1 MYHSECIHFYNG
13 LRLEYSL
20 HLHFQCHADRKCN
33 CNNFYFTENKNYYD
47 LNNGSYKITAI
58 VGFVG
63 GNPDDNPEH
72 QGAKLNGRLVLT
84 IQDGKITSKSW
95 TKYQHGSTGSN
106 NIYYAYPE
114 IISLTIETLG

>member
-47 LNNGSYKITAI
+47 QPSPVNAIISFNLKTSGHVNYDGDVISSQATKRIIITIENGIIKI
-58 VGFVG
+58 
-63 GNPDDNPEH
+63 NS
-72 QGAKLNGRLVLT
+72 NGVSSS
-84 IQDGKITSKSW
+84 QSNTSKSNN
-95 TKYQHGSTGSN
+95 TK
-106 NIYYAYPE
+106 AE
-114 IISLTIETLG
+114 ISELSIETN

>member
-1 MYHSECIHFYNG
+1 MIDLNIFLG
-13 LRLEYSL
+13 LVLILLYSL
-20 HLHFQCHADRKCN
+20 FC